1 MFCVVP
7 VLQTNI
13 RCHVPIFLSKQLE
26 AEDAPKNREGKDVLE
41 AWDSLAND
49 CKVARLRA
57 GGQCVVQITVVL
69 YIIVRKFIHRTMSG
83 VLAACNYKDVE
94 RPKM

>member
-1 MFCVVP
+1 MF
-7 VLQTNI
+7 QANI

-26 AEDAPKNREGKDVLE
+26 AEDTPKKRDGKDVLE

-49 CKVARLRA
+49 CKVARLCA

-69 YIIVRKFIHRTMSG
+69 
-83 VLAACNYKDVE
+83 
-94 RPKM
+94 